1 MHCKILNE
9 TRGRIRV
16 HVVKGRLTMR
26 EADIL
31 DYYMRSQKGVT
42 RVSVSDRTGDATIH
56 YVSDRQIVIRA
67 LAELSF
73 QDEKAAA
80 LVPDQTTRELNHQ
93 YQEKLLDAVVRRVL
107 NRLLLPAPVK
117 TALAVVRSLPY
128 LKAGVSS
135 LLHRRVDV
143 AVLDAAAIGVSLLR
157 RDTPTASSI
166 MFMQSIGGIMEDWA
180 RKKSVG
186 DLAGMMALNVEKV
199 WKRTPDGQ
207 DVLTDVSEIRKDDQ
221 FVVRTS
227 GMIPLDGVVTEGN
240 ASVNQ
245 ASMTGE
251 SLPVHKSPGSYVYAG
266 TVVEDGNIVIRAD
279 KISGSGR
286 YDRIVRMIEESEEM
300 KSETEARTSHLADRL
315 VPYTFLATALV
326 GLLTRNVQ
334 KTLSVLMVDYSCAL
348 KLSMPIAVLSGMR
361 DCSVSDISVKGGK
374 YMEAVSLAD
383 TIVFDKT
390 GTLTH
395 ASPSVHSIV
404 TFGGNDEAESLRLAA
419 CLEEHYPHSIA
430 NAVVQEAR
438 KRSLH
443 HEERHT
449 KVEYVVA
456 HGITSTVDGERVSIG
471 SRHFIFEDEKTAI
484 PDGEQEKF
492 DSLPAQYSLLY
503 MARGGVLSA
512 VLCIEDPIREEAAD
526 VLNQLHENGIR
537 RVIMMTGDNEY
548 TARSIAGQVG
558 VDEYHAEILPEDK
571 AELIKKEREA
581 GHTVIMVGDGVND
594 APALSE
600 ADVGIAISS
609 GAAIAREISDVTI
622 AGNTL
627 YDLVTLKKVSDAL
640 MNRIHS
646 NFRSIIGFNTT
657 LIILGVLGIIQPTT
671 SAFLHNAST
680 LTIGLRSMQP
690 LIPSEDLQE

>member
-42 RVSVSDRTGDATIH
+42 RVSVSDRTGNATIH

-80 LVPDQTTRELNHQ
+80 LVPDHTTRELNHQ

-207 DVLTDVSEIRKDDQ
+207 DVLTDVNEIRKDDQ

-526 VLNQLHENGIR
+526 VLNQLHENGIH

-571 AELIKKEREA
+571 AELIKKERAA

>member
-107 NRLLLPAPVK
+107 NRLLLPAPIK

-143 AVLDAAAIGVSLLR
+143 AVLDAAAIGVSLFR

-207 DVLTDVSEIRKDDQ
+207 DILTDVSEIRKDDQ

-279 KISGSGR
+279 KTSGSGR
-286 YDRIVRMIEESEEM
+286 YDRIVKMIEESEEM

-471 SRHFIFEDEKTAI
+471 SRHFIFEDEKAAI

-492 DSLPAQYSLLY
+492 DSLPSQYSLLY

-537 RVIMMTGDNEY
+537 RVIMMTGDNEH

-646 NFRSIIGFNTT
+646 NFRGIIGFNTT

>member
-558 VDEYHAEILPEDK
+558 VDEYHAEILPEGK

>member
-438 KRSLH
+438 KRNLH

-471 SRHFIFEDEKTAI
+471 SRHFIFEDEKTAV

-492 DSLPAQYSLLY
+492 DSLPVQYSLLY

-558 VDEYHAEILPEDK
+558 VDEYHSEVLPEDK

-646 NFRSIIGFNTT
+646 NFRGIIGFNTM

-680 LTIGLRSMQP
+680 LTIGLRSMRP

>member
-93 YQEKLLDAVVRRVL
+93 YQEKLLDAVIRRAL

-117 TALAVVRSLPY
+117 TALAVIRSLPY
-128 LKAGVSS
+128 LKAGISS

-199 WKRTPDGQ
+199 WKRSPDGQ
-207 DVLTDVSEIRKDDQ
+207 DVLTNVSDIQKDDL

-279 KISGSGR
+279 KTSGSGR

-395 ASPSVHSIV
+395 ASPSVHSII

-449 KVEYVVA
+449 RVEYVVA

-471 SRHFIFEDEKTAI
+471 SRHFIFEDEKTAV

-526 VLNQLHENGIR
+526 VLSQLHENGIR

-558 VDEYHAEILPEDK
+558 VDEYHAEVLPEDK

-646 NFRSIIGFNTT
+646 NFRGIIGFNTT

-680 LTIGLRSMQP
+680 LTIGLRSMRP

>member
-117 TALAVVRSLPY
+117 TALAIVRSLPY

-143 AVLDAAAIGVSLLR
+143 AVLDAAAIGVSLFR

-207 DVLTDVSEIRKDDQ
+207 DILTDVSEIRKDDQ

-279 KISGSGR
+279 KTSGSGR
-286 YDRIVRMIEESEEM
+286 YDRIVKMIEESEEM

-395 ASPSVHSIV
+395 SSPSVHSIV

-471 SRHFIFEDEKTAI
+471 SRHFIFEDEKAAV
-484 PDGEQEKF
+484 PDGEQAKF

-558 VDEYHAEILPEDK
+558 VDEYHSEVLPEDK

-646 NFRSIIGFNTT
+646 NFRGIIGFNTT

-680 LTIGLRSMQP
+680 LTIGLRSMRP

>member
-42 RVSVSDRTGDATIH
+42 RVSVSDRTGNATIH

-80 LVPDQTTRELNHQ
+80 LVPDHTTRELNHQ

-300 KSETEARTSHLADRL
+300 KSETETRTSHLADRL

-646 NFRSIIGFNTT
+646 NFRGIIGFNTT

>member
-1 MHCKILNE
+1 
-9 TRGRIRV
+9 
-16 HVVKGRLTMR
+16 VVKGRLTMR

-438 KRSLH
+438 KRNLH

-471 SRHFIFEDEKTAI
+471 SRHFIFEDEKTAV

-492 DSLPAQYSLLY
+492 DSLPVQYSLLY

-558 VDEYHAEILPEDK
+558 VDEYHSEVLPEDK

-646 NFRSIIGFNTT
+646 NFRGIIGFNTM

-680 LTIGLRSMQP
+680 LTIGLRSMRP

>member
-42 RVSVSDRTGDATIH
+42 RVSVSDRTGNATIH

-80 LVPDQTTRELNHQ
+80 LVPDHTTRELNHQ

-207 DVLTDVSEIRKDDQ
+207 DVLTDVNEIRKDDQ

-279 KISGSGR
+279 KTSGSGR

-300 KSETEARTSHLADRL
+300 KSETETRTSHLADRL

-471 SRHFIFEDEKTAI
+471 SRHFIFEDEKAAI

-680 LTIGLRSMQP
+680 LTIGLRSMRP